1 VAQSLPRLASI
12 AVGLVMALSGP
23 SARAQEP
30 VDLLLV
36 LAADVSRS
44 VDEAKFQLQRQGYAS
59 AMTNPDVL
67 STISFGRHGRIAVCF
82 VEWSGAASQRLLVDW
97 TLIGGEADAADFS
110 RKILD
115 LPRSFADRTSISAG
129 IDFSLGQFDRSP
141 FVAERHVIDV
151 SGDGTNN
158 SGRDVTTA
166 RDEAL
171 AHGVTTIN
179 GLVILSAVPS
189 PYNPEHTHP
198 PGGLGDYYR
207 NNVIGGQDAFVFVAE
222 DFTSF
227 GKAILAKLI
236 REVSSRQVSGHPS

>member
-1 VAQSLPRLASI
+1 MALASLP
-12 AVGLVMALSGP
+12 AL
-23 SARAQEP
+23 AQEP

-44 VDEAKFQLQRQGYAS
+44 VDEAKFQLQRQGYANAITS
-59 AMTNPDVL
+59 QDVL
-67 STISFGRHGRIAVCF
+67 RTIGYGRRGRIAVCF
-82 VEWSGAASQRLLVDW
+82 VEWSGAASQRLLIDW
-97 TLIGGEADAADFS
+97 TPIGGEADAAAFA
-110 RKILD
+110 RKLTD

-129 IDFSLGQFDRSP
+129 IDFSLSQFDRSP

-158 SGRDVTTA
+158 SGRDVMTA

-171 AHGVTTIN
+171 ARGGTTIN

-198 PGGLGDYYR
+198 PGGLGKYYR
-207 NNVIGGQDAFVFVAE
+207 NNVIGGQDAFVLVAE
-222 DFTSF
+222 DFASF

-236 REVSSRQVSGHPS
+236 REVSSRSVSGRPS